1 MQTIGGL
8 LNFPENGKEKILE
21 HAVVA
26 VGRLVAARAKRLQAA
41 PGPAAQGNP
50 LNRGD
55 FLAPPGAS
63 SMDRLRPRTTAPS
76 NCRACVAL
84 AGAAIPAAFASIRIP
99 LAMVDLQWRV
109 QAANAPFARLLVGLA

>member
-1 MQTIGGL
+1 MNPDHPALKAHARARTQVQTIGGL

-41 PGPAAQGNP
+41 PGPTAAP
-50 LNRGD
+50 D

-63 SMDRLRPRTTAPS
+63 SMDHLRLPYDRP
-76 NCRACVAL
+76 V
-84 AGAAIPAAFASIRIP
+84 
-99 LAMVDLQWRV
+99 
-109 QAANAPFARLLVGLA
+109 